1 MHSCEYLLIDRCRAA
16 ADAGATAWS
25 TAMFYGNPGHHTA
38 NIELIRR
45 FFDKVS
51 CRTIIETFAEIHP
64 VPRIRRQDCA
74 RRQGRN
80 RRVLQLPKGVSLTRH
95 SSMCGM
101 VHR

>member
-1 MHSCEYLLIDRCRAA
+1 MHSSEHLLIDRYRAA

-51 CRTIIETFAEIHP
+51 RRMMIETFAELHI

-80 RRVLQLPKGVSLTRH
+80 RRVLQLPKGVSLARH
-95 SSMCGM
+95 SGM
-101 VHR
+101 RGMIHR